1 MSAAVLTRFAP
12 SPTGRLHL
20 GNARVAL
27 VNWLYARSRG
37 GRFLLRHDDTDAE
50 RSEARF
56 IAAIEEDLAWLGLDW
71 DAAARQSERL
81 DRYAAAFE
89 RLRAEERVYPCY
101 ETPEELAA
109 ARRAAQARGRPPVY
123 DRAALRLDARDRAR
137 LEAEGRRPHWRF
149 RLDDAEIGWRDL
161 LRGPQ
166 RFRLRSF
173 SDPVV
178 FRADGRPTYTLASVV
193 DDLEL
198 GVTHVIRGEDH
209 VSNTAVQLA
218 LVAALGGAPE
228 DIAFGHLPL
237 LLDAEGRNL
246 SKREGSLSLAAL
258 RARGIEP
265 LAVASLLARLGTADP
280 VVPAARLDDLVAGF
294 DLGRFGRA
302 APRFDPAELERLNA
316 RLLHALPFEAVA
328 DRLAALGIEGADARF
343 WEAVRGNLETLADAR
358 LWWRVCRGEIA
369 PVVEDPDFAARAA
382 ALLPDEPWD
391 EGTWSAWTRAVAEAT
406 GRRGRALYRPLRL
419 ALTGRED
426 GPELKNLLP
435 MIGRARAL
443 ARLGGRIAR

>member
-1 MSAAVLTRFAP
+1 MSASVTTRFAP

-20 GNARVAL
+20 GNVRIAL
-27 VNWLYARSRG
+27 VNWLFARKAQ

-50 RSEARF
+50 RSEARY
-56 IAAIEEDLAWLGLDW
+56 IAAVEEDLAWLGLDW

-81 DRYAAAFE
+81 DRYADAFA
-89 RLRAEERVYPCY
+89 RLREAGLVYPCF
-101 ETPEELAA
+101 ETADELAA
-109 ARRAAQARGRPPVY
+109 KRREAQARGRPPVY
-123 DRAALRLDARDRAR
+123 DRASLRLDDAARAR
-137 LEAEGRRPHWRF
+137 LEAEGRKPYWRF
-149 RLDDAEIGWRDL
+149 RLPDAEIAWTDL

-166 RFRLRSF
+166 RFRLTSF

-193 DDLEL
+193 DDIAL

-209 VSNTAVQLA
+209 VANTAVQIALIEALA
-218 LVAALGGAPE
+218 GGGAAPVF
-228 DIAFGHLPL
+228 AHLPL

-258 RARGIEP
+258 RERGIEP
-265 LAVASLLARLGTADP
+265 LAIASLLARLGTADP
-280 VVPAARLDDLVAGF
+280 VTPATRLDDLVAGF

-302 APRFDPAELERLNA
+302 APHFDPAELARLNA
-316 RLLHALPFEAVA
+316 RVLHALPFEAVA
-328 DRLAALGIEGADARF
+328 ERLAELGIEGADARF
-343 WEAVRGNLETLADAR
+343 WEAVRGNLGTLEDAR

-369 PVVEDPDFAARAA
+369 PVIEDAAFTARAA
-382 ALLPDEPWD
+382 ELLPDEPWD
-391 EGTWSAWTRAVAEAT
+391 DGVWAAWTRALAAAT
-406 GRRGRALYRPLRL
+406 GRRGRALFHPLRL

-435 MIGRARAL
+435 MIGRARAY
-443 ARLGGRIAR
+443 ARLCGRVA